1 MGRLPGPFLPPIA
14 MIGPFLDR
22 SHLMGSFGGKSQ
34 LPPGGLQK
42 LLRHVLV
49 DQVKVVQVLCAGGGA
64 YLARAQALGCVG
76 LAWKCLGNILQLW
89 LVGPEEEGTAAH
101 GLPQELCVWREGRG
115 LDDVGWNSGLD

>member
-1 MGRLPGPFLPPIA
+1 
-14 MIGPFLDR
+14 
-22 SHLMGSFGGKSQ
+22 MGSFGGKSQ
-34 LPPGGLQK
+34 LPPGGQHK
-42 LLRHVLV
+42 LLRHGLV

-76 LAWKCLGNILQLW
+76 VAGKCLGNILQLW

-115 LDDVGWNSGLD
+115 LDDARWDNGLDCPWRMHRGQG

>member
-1 MGRLPGPFLPPIA
+1 MGRLPRTFLPPIA

-22 SHLMGSFGGKSQ
+22 SPLMSSCGGRSD
-34 LPPGGLQK
+34 LPPGGLRK

-49 DQVKVVQVLCAGGGA
+49 DQATVVQVLCAGGSA

-76 LAWKCLGNILQLW
+76 LAWKCLGNIVQLW

-101 GLPQELCVWREGRG
+101 GLLKEAG
-115 LDDVGWNSGLD
+115 LLGDDCFMHR